1 VLNPPVL
8 NPYPNAEL
16 DIEWNLSLTQPTDN
30 YSNDNIGFPYHALQ
44 LIDEEAT
51 KMETLLTMLQNFVKN
66 AIHAPLQKYHSTY
79 TQSITVRRI
88 QLATTPSILRTTA
101 QRIAAAIQKEPPVT
115 QPTLTGLI
123 TDCTTKQTA
132 DLRLQVKSL
141 QDQLNAQRKPKD
153 DTARKGKPK
162 DDTPRKNI
170 PQDDTVRKPQ
180 KNAQGSCNLIWN
192 RKFPSRNST
201 NHAPANTQR
210 FNQQTPKSNKRT
222 HQQSQHTTNAQTPRL
237 TPTLNSTSTPRFTP
251 RPNTNSP
258 TSADESVTVIQPNA
272 STEPARKKEWKQ
284 YGFRNGRT

>member
-1 VLNPPVL
+1 VL

-16 DIEWNLSLTQPTDN
+16 DIEWDQSLTQPTDN
-30 YSNDNIGFPYHALQ
+30 YSNDNIGFPYYAQ
-44 LIDEEAT
+44 QPIDEEAT
-51 KMETLLTMLQNFVKN
+51 KKENLLTMLQDFVKN

-79 TQSITVRRI
+79 TQTITVRRI

-153 DTARKGKPK
+153 DTPRKGKPK

-170 PQDDTVRKPQ
+170 PQGDTAPKPPKTRKAAATSSGTG
-180 KNAQGSCNLIWN
+180 N
-192 RKFPSRNST
+192 SRPETQRTMHLPIPNGST
-201 NHAPANTQR
+201 N
-210 FNQQTPKSNKRT
+210 K
-222 HQQSQHTTNAQTPRL
+222 PR
-237 TPTLNSTSTPRFTP
+237 
-251 RPNTNSP
+251 SP
-258 TSADESVTVIQPNA
+258 TSEPISNPNIPP
-272 STEPARKKEWKQ
+272 TP
-284 YGFRNGRT
+284 